1 MTETPSSP
9 ARRALRWGARLVW
22 AAVWVFLLVRLSP
35 HLAALLGIET
45 GGGDTPSYAVVTLEG
60 ASVTSDSLRGKVVL
74 VNFWATWCLPCRVE
88 MPLLQSMADRHRE
101 AGLVVLGLSRDTR
114 PADEV
119 RAFLTE
125 REIHYP
131 VAIVGG
137 DAERWFGGLLG
148 YPTSFL
154 LDRQGKIRHEAM
166 GPLAMVSF
174 EPAVR
179 RLLAEAVP

>member
-1 MTETPSSP
+1 M
-9 ARRALRWGARLVW
+9 LRWGVRLGW
-22 AAVWVFLLVRLSP
+22 AALWLFLLVRLSP
-35 HLAALLGIET
+35 HLAALVGIET
-45 GGGDTPSYAVVTLEG
+45 GGGDAPSYAVVTLDNQSLTAE
-60 ASVTSDSLRGKVVL
+60 SLRGKVVL

-114 PADEV
+114 PVDEV
-119 RAFLTE
+119 RTFLTE
-125 REIHYP
+125 RNIHYP
-131 VAIVGG
+131 VAIVG
-137 DAERWFGGLLG
+137 AEMERTFGGLVG

-154 LDRQGKIRHEAM
+154 LDRTGRMRHEAM

-179 RLLAEAVP
+179 RLLSEAVP